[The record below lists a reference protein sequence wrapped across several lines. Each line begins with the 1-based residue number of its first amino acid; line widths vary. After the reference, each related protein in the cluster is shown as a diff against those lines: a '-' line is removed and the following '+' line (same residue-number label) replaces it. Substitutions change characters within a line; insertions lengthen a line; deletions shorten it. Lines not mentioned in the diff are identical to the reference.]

1 MKLKDL
7 IQNTALKVVAG
18 NVDRE
23 IGNISFDSRK
33 VVENDLFVAIA
44 GSQVDGHDFIDAA
57 LSKGATAVVVERLPQ
72 DLNPAV
78 TWLQTNNSA
87 KALGELSA
95 ALFGHPTRQLQLV
108 GVTGTNGKT
117 TVCTL
122 LHDLFSGLGYK
133 TGLLSTVENRIG
145 QYRVPSTHTTPDAL
159 SINALL
165 AEMLEAG
172 CDYVF
177 MEVSSHAVDQD
188 RISGLMFAGA
198 VFTNMSHDHLDYH
211 GSFKAYIEAKKKF
224 FDNLDSTAFALV
236 NVDDKRGE
244 VMVQNTAATI
254 SRYGLRSLVDFRAK
268 ILDNTPEGLHLDM
281 NGQEVYARLIGEF
294 NAYNLLAAYG
304 SAVLLHQDGD
314 EVLAVLSGLSAAE
327 GRLDYLREAGLRITG
342 IVDYAHTPDA
352 LEKVLKTLRSVQK
365 DKGRII
371 TVVGAGGDRDRTK
384 RPEMARIS
392 AQLSDLLVLTS
403 DNPRSEDPMAIL
415 ADMEQ
420 GLNPELKIKSLSISD
435 RANAIRTAVRIARVG
450 DVVLVAGKGHEK
462 YQEIKGE
469 KLPFDD
475 KAMLQEAFS
484 ELVNEQNSH

>member
-33 VVENDLFVAIA
+33 VVGNDLFVAIA

-57 LSKGATAVVVERLPQ
+57 LSKGAIAVVVERLPQ
-72 DLNPAV
+72 DLSPEV

-87 KALGELSA
+87 KALGELSSEF
-95 ALFGHPTRQLQLV
+95 FGHPTHHLQLV

-159 SINALL
+159 FINALL

-188 RISGLMFAGA
+188 RISGLRFTGA

-244 VMVQNTAATI
+244 VMVQNTAANI
-254 SRYGLRSLVDFRAK
+254 NRYGLRSLVDFRAK
-268 ILDNTPEGLHLDM
+268 ILDNTPDGLHLDM

-304 SAVLLHQDGD
+304 SAVLLHQDGE

-327 GRLDYLREAGLRITG
+327 GRLDYLREARLRITG

-365 DKGRII
+365 DKGRLI

-415 ADMEQ
+415 ADMEK
-420 GLNPELKIKSLSISD
+420 GLNPELKIKTLSISD
-435 RANAIRTAVRIARVG
+435 RANAIRTAVRIAGAG